1 MAVLIFVFIT
11 GFIDFIVSP
20 SLEVC
25 GDMLDRILHH
35 LESHKDGVIAE
46 DSSGKFN
53 SVFSL

>member
-1 MAVLIFVFIT
+1 MLIQKFLIA

-25 GDMLDRILHH
+25 GDMLDRVLNH

-46 DSSGKFN
+46 DSTSKISISSFI
-53 SVFSL
+53 